1 MFNIKTE
8 RFEKQL
14 MAAEQKRIAKQE
26 AMEALGDDAAKE
38 ASSSSE
44 SEEEQAHDRTI
55 RARMC

>member
-26 AMEALGDDAAKE
+26 AIEALGEDAAKE
-38 ASSSSE
+38 TSSSSE
-44 SEEEQAHDRTI
+44 SEEEQAHDRTF